1 MPKHTT
7 ITLSKNGPSFPE
19 GSSRS
24 PSGTRWLL
32 LIVIALA
39 QLMVVL
45 DATIV
50 NIALPSAQHDLGF
63 TDGQRQW
70 VVTAYALAFGS
81 LLLLGGRIADLFGRK
96 ATFLVGLIGFA
107 VASAVGGAAP
117 SFEILVAARAGQGL
131 FAALLAPAALSLL
144 TTIFSEGKERATAF
158 SVYGAVSG
166 AGSAIG
172 LLLGG
177 VLTET
182 LTWRWTLFVN
192 LAFALVAAVGAVVM
206 LPRTRRDRTA
216 RLDLPGIAL
225 VSTGLFSLVYGCTNA
240 QTNGWAD
247 VSAWGLLVASAVLL
261 AGFVWWQT
269 KTDHPVL
276 PLRIV
281 TDRTRAA
288 SLAAIFISGAGMF
301 GIFLYF
307 TYYLQLNLG
316 YTPIRTGLAFMPMVV
331 GLMIAAMV
339 ANNVLIPRITPKL
352 VVPPGMAIVAIAL
365 VWMTTFDVSSAFLT
379 HVLPALFVAGF
390 GMGLIVAPAMSAATL
405 GVAAA
410 DSGAASATV
419 NAAQQVGGSIG
430 TAFLT
435 TMSTSAATD
444 YLATHGPVDP
454 GVLTNAQLTSYAT
467 AYWWSAA
474 ILVAGMVVTAL
485 LYRRGVLEQ
494 SDSETPTVHM

>member
-1 MPKHTT
+1 MPEHAAVELAK
-7 ITLSKNGPSFPE
+7 SDPAPAD
-19 GSSRS
+19 SSRS
-24 PSGTRWLL
+24 LGGSRWWL

-63 TDGQRQW
+63 SDNERQW

-96 ATFLVGLIGFA
+96 ATFLVGLVGFA

-117 SFEILVAARAGQGL
+117 SFEILVAARAGQGI

-144 TTIFSEGKERATAF
+144 TITFTEGKERATAF

-182 LTWRWTLFVN
+182 LSWRWTLYVN
-192 LAFALVAAVGAVVM
+192 LAFALVAVIGGALL
-206 LPRTRRDRTA
+206 LPRVRRDRTA
-216 RLDLPGIAL
+216 RLDVPGITL
-225 VSTGLFSLVYGCTNA
+225 VSAGLFSLVYGCTNA
-240 QTNGWAD
+240 ETNGWAD
-247 VSAWGLLVASAVLL
+247 ISAWGLLVASAVLL
-261 AGFVWWQT
+261 AAFVWWQT
-269 KTDHPVL
+269 RTNHPVL
-276 PLRIV
+276 PLRIL

-288 SLAAIFISGAGMF
+288 SMTAIFISGAGMF

-307 TYYLQLNLG
+307 TYYLQINLG
-316 YTPIRTGLAFMPMVV
+316 YTPIRTGLAFMPMVL
-331 GLMIAAMV
+331 GLMIAAIT

-352 VVPPGMAIVAIAL
+352 VVPPGMAITAIAL
-365 VWMTTFDVSSAFLT
+365 VWMTTFDASSAFLT

-430 TAFLT
+430 TAFLA
-435 TMSTSAATD
+435 TMSTSAADD
-444 YLATHGPVDP
+444 YLASHGPVNPD
-454 GVLTNAQLTSYAT
+454 VFANAQLTSYAT

-474 ILVAGMVVTAL
+474 ILVTGMVVTAA

-494 SDSETPTVHM
+494 SDSQTPTVHM